1 MKTYSDLIQL
11 PTFEERYEYLKT
23 SSLVGDVTFGGGRW
37 LNQALYSSP
46 EWKDFRREI
55 ILRDN
60 GCDLG
65 MPDYEIH
72 GRIIVHHLN
81 PITKEDILQRRSC
94 VFDPENVI
102 CVSHNT
108 HNAIHYGDENQLP
121 QKPIIRRPNDTCP
134 WR

>member
-1 MKTYSDLIQL
+1 MKTYSELIQL
-11 PTFEERYEYLKT
+11 PTFEERYNYLRT
-23 SSLVGDVTFGGGRW
+23 GSLVGDITFGGGRW
-37 LNQALYSSP
+37 LNQTLYSSP
-46 EWKDFRREI
+46 EWKEFRREI
-55 ILRDN
+55 ILRD
-60 GCDLG
+60 GACDLG

-72 GRIIVHHLN
+72 GRVIVHHLN
-81 PITKEDILQRRSC
+81 PITKEDILQRRRC

>member
-1 MKTYSDLIQL
+1 MKTYSDLILL
-11 PTFEERYEYLKT
+11 PTFEERYEYLRT
-23 SSLVGDVTFGGGRW
+23 GSLVGDITFGGGRW
-37 LNQALYSSP
+37 LNQALYASP

-60 GCDLG
+60 ACDLG

-81 PITKEDILQRRSC
+81 PITKEDILQRRGC
-94 VFDPENVI
+94 VFDPENVV

>member
-1 MKTYSDLIQL
+1 MRTYSELILL
-11 PTFEERYEYLKT
+11 PTFEERYEYLRT
-23 SSLVGDVTFGGGRW
+23 GSLVGDITFGGGRW
-37 LNQALYSSP
+37 LNQALYMSP
-46 EWKDFRREI
+46 EWKQFRTEI
-55 ILRDN
+55 ILRDQA
-60 GCDLG
+60 CDLA

-81 PITKEDILQRRSC
+81 PITKEDIINRNYC
-94 VFDPENVI
+94 VFNPENVV
-102 CVSHNT
+102 CVSHST

>member
-11 PTFEERYEYLKT
+11 PTFEERYEYLRT
-23 SSLVGDVTFGGGRW
+23 GSLVGDITFGGSRW
-37 LNQALYSSP
+37 LNQTLYASP

-60 GCDLG
+60 ACDLG
-65 MPDYEIH
+65 VPDYEIH

-81 PITKEDILQRRSC
+81 PITKEDILQRRGC
-94 VFDPENVI
+94 VFDPENVV

>member
-1 MKTYSDLIQL
+1 MRTYSELILL
-11 PTFEERYEYLKT
+11 PTFEERYEYLRT
-23 SSLVGDVTFGGGRW
+23 GSLVGDITFGGGRW
-37 LNQALYSSP
+37 LNQALYMSP
-46 EWKDFRREI
+46 EWKQFRNEI
-55 ILRDN
+55 ILRDQA
-60 GCDLG
+60 CDLA

-81 PITKEDILQRRSC
+81 PITKEDIINRNYC
-94 VFDPENVI
+94 VFDPENVV
-102 CVSHNT
+102 CVSHST

>member
-1 MKTYSDLIQL
+1 MRTYSELIQL

-23 SSLVGDVTFGGGRW
+23 GSLVGDITFGGGRW
-37 LNQALYSSP
+37 LNQALYMSP
-46 EWKDFRREI
+46 EWKQFRNEI
-55 ILRDN
+55 ILRDQA
-60 GCDLG
+60 CDLA

-81 PITKEDILQRRSC
+81 PITKEDIINRNYC
-94 VFDPENVI
+94 VFNPENVV
-102 CVSHNT
+102 CVSHST

>member
-60 GCDLG
+60 ACDLG
-65 MPDYEIH
+65 MSDYEIH

>member
-1 MKTYSDLIQL
+1 MKTYSDLILL
-11 PTFEERYEYLKT
+11 PTFEERYEYLRT
-23 SSLVGDVTFGGGRW
+23 GSLVGDITFGGSRW
-37 LNQALYSSP
+37 LNQALYASP

-60 GCDLG
+60 ACDLG

-81 PITKEDILQRRSC
+81 PITKEDILQRRGC
-94 VFDPENVI
+94 VFDPENVV

>member
-1 MKTYSDLIQL
+1 MRTYSELIL
-11 PTFEERYEYLKT
+11 LSTFEERYEYLRT
-23 SSLVGDVTFGGGRW
+23 GSLVGDITFGGGRW
-37 LNQALYSSP
+37 LNQALYTSP
-46 EWKDFRREI
+46 EWKQFRNEI
-55 ILRDN
+55 ILRDQA
-60 GCDLG
+60 CDLA

-81 PITKEDILQRRSC
+81 PITKEDVINRNYC
-94 VFDPENVI
+94 VFDPENVV
-102 CVSHNT
+102 CVSHST

>member
-1 MKTYSDLIQL
+1 MKTYSDLILL
-11 PTFEERYEYLKT
+11 PTFEERYEYLRT
-23 SSLVGDVTFGGGRW
+23 GSLVGDMTFGGSRW
-37 LNQALYSSP
+37 LNQALYASP

-60 GCDLG
+60 ACDLG

-81 PITKEDILQRRSC
+81 PITKEDILQRRGC
-94 VFDPENVI
+94 VFDPENVV

-108 HNAIHYGDENQLP
+108 HNAIHYGDISLLKLP
-121 QKPIIRRPNDTCP
+121 PVERRANDTCP